1 MAWYEESEQPKARA
15 EAAIIVDAFAANGIG
30 IGGVLTEDGW
40 IEYMYAEGQ
49 FLAREQYLE
58 SLREAL
64 GDRAELV
71 VERRVV
77 QDILLLRVLFPGES
91 GDFPGDSGDRAA
103 DGDAADEDRS
113 AESERQRPA
122 LVRLLDQVDATLGP
136 GIATLNHVVTT
147 APGGSPHGCPA
158 TEPQEVYDRTPYPP
172 LCPGDGGDRVRVW
185 VADTGLVADTVSGC
199 GWLSGVTGDPDPSV
213 DGSGTILPYG
223 AHGTFVAG
231 VIRAMAPAAD
241 IVVKCVFDIA
251 GSALESDFV
260 PKLYEGFGFGADI
273 FHITVAS
280 QTRNNLPLMAFEA
293 WLRDLHSHKGVACVV
308 PAGNNDSRQPCWPAA
323 FPGIVSVGALATD
336 WRSRAYFSNYGGW
349 VDVYAPGESLVNAF
363 ATGTFTCQVPPFT
376 GQVRT
381 FSGMAQWSGTS
392 FSTPIVT
399 GLIAA
404 RMARHGESAQEAAA
418 ALVAKARAQ
427 AIPGVGPALF
437 PGCDDDE
444 HCGRCGGGGH
454 CGHSHGHGHGCGCG
468 CGGGCGGG
476 HGHGCG
482 GGGGHGG
489 GGGGGGK
496 TGR

>member
-1 MAWYEESEQPKARA
+1 MAWYEESEQPKAYA
-15 EAAIIVDAFAANGIG
+15 EAAIIVDAFAANGID

-58 SLREAL
+58 SVREAL

-77 QDILLLRVLFPGES
+77 QDILLLRVH
-91 GDFPGDSGDRAA
+91 FPGDSGDRSA
-103 DGDAADEDRS
+103 DGDAADEERS

-122 LVRLLDQVDATLGP
+122 LVRLLDHVDATLGP

-280 QTRNNLPLMAFEA
+280 QTRKNLPLMAFEA
-293 WLRDLHSHKGVACVV
+293 WLRDLRSHKGVACVV
-308 PAGNNDSRQPCWPAA
+308 PAGNNDSRHPCCAGRVPRHRLGRGPGDRLAQPGVLQQLRRLGRRVRAGREPRQRLRHRHVHLPGPAVYRA
-323 FPGIVSVGALATD
+323 GQDILRDGAVERDFFLDPHRDRAHRGPDGAPRGKRSGGGRRPAGQGARPGDSRCGPGSVPRLRRRRRALQSLRRRRPL
-336 WRSRAYFSNYGGW
+336 RSRSRSRSPW
-349 VDVYAPGESLVNAF
+349 RWRWRLRWRWRWRWQD
-363 ATGTFTCQVPPFT
+363 GTLADAGRQH
-376 GQVRT
+376 GL
-381 FSGMAQWSGTS
+381 
-392 FSTPIVT
+392 T
-399 GLIAA
+399 GLADVME
-404 RMARHGESAQEAAA
+404 R
-418 ALVAKARAQ
+418 RA
-427 AIPGVGPALF
+427 
-437 PGCDDDE
+437 
-444 HCGRCGGGGH
+444 
-454 CGHSHGHGHGCGCG
+454 S
-468 CGGGCGGG
+468 
-476 HGHGCG
+476 
-482 GGGGHGG
+482 
-489 GGGGGGK
+489 
-496 TGR
+496 